1 MPNNEAINIC
11 YSWYFVA
18 YYVTVHNRPV
28 SDEAKR
34 GEGDTVCVGEC
45 YWGFQ
50 TLTLS
55 NTKTIHFDTLY
66 MRPVSDEVERG
77 GRGGGELETVCVGAG
92 VLLRLSNPDP
102 A

>member
-1 MPNNEAINIC
+1 MPNNEAINI
-11 YSWYFVA
+11 YFSWYFVA
-18 YYVTVHNRPV
+18 YYVSIHNRPV
-28 SDEAKR
+28 SDEVKR
-34 GEGDTVCVGEC
+34 GGGGSWRQFVLGPVC

-77 GRGGGELETVCVGAG
+77 GMGGGGGGGSWRQFV
-92 VLLRLSNPDP
+92 
-102 A
+102 